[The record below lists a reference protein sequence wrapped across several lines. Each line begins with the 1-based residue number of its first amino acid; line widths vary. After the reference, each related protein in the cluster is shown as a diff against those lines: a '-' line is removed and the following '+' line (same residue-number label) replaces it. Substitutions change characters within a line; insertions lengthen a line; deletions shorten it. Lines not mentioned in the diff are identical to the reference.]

1 MCRKKFVYFSC
12 LIFINLFSA
21 LPEKEMKKPL
31 KNICK
36 KQESIVF
43 HLSMEEHYNTLTLSW
58 PMYLSYRNQSTDLL
72 SKSMDWFLY
81 DRDLC
86 HEKVKV
92 FRLSC
97 YDYRIYNIE
106 KEILTQFQPAY
117 TKIH

>member
-86 HEKVKV
+86 HEKV
-92 FRLSC
+92 
-97 YDYRIYNIE
+97 N
-106 KEILTQFQPAY
+106 A
-117 TKIH
+117 